1 MLDFIQLGLAALFNM
16 PPTAATR
23 GQRGGG
29 GCDGEMKHAGSQ
41 KKWRQKRRD
50 GERRRKNEG
59 QRQKW
64 SLWNTRQKRR
74 ERNPQMFSDQAWG
87 NRTRRKA
94 VFWSQRRG
102 LNFLTINTDYW
113 TGHFENLPS
122 LGDKGEKSSQISEWD
137 QRDNLS
143 EIIWLSQSQTEK
155 NHNTISCSAHQCSL
169 CCSFQR
175 HFKLVKKT
183 PDN

>member
-1 MLDFIQLGLAALFNM
+1 METKKEGWREKKKEWGAETKVELVWE
-16 PPTAATR
+16 
-23 GQRGGG
+23 
-29 GCDGEMKHAGSQ
+29 GE
-41 KKWRQKRRD
+41 
-50 GERRRKNEG
+50 
-59 QRQKW
+59 
-64 SLWNTRQKRR
+64 WNTRQKRR

-143 EIIWLSQSQTEK
+143 GIIWLSQSQTEK

-175 HFKLVKKT
+175 HFKLVKKN

>member
-50 GERRRKNEG
+50 GKRRRKNEG

-64 SLWNTRQKRR
+64 SL
-74 ERNPQMFSDQAWG
+74 
-87 NRTRRKA
+87 
-94 VFWSQRRG
+94 
-102 LNFLTINTDYW
+102 
-113 TGHFENLPS
+113 FE
-122 LGDKGEKSSQISEWD
+122 KE
-137 QRDNLS
+137 S
-143 EIIWLSQSQTEK
+143 EILDRSEERGT
-155 NHNTISCSAHQCSL
+155 HRCSL
-169 CCSFQR
+169 TRPEETGRGGKQCFG
-175 HFKLVKKT
+175 HNGG
-183 PDN
+183 D